1 MAACGLGM
9 LLIYLFRVPSEQ
21 KDELRKEADPNGLC
35 YYKGRWHVFYQLHP
49 YGTQWG
55 LCHWGHVSSEDMVTW
70 RREPIAF
77 APSLEQEKDGEFKP
91 ETEFRPWDCGHN
103 FYAPQSFNTNGRQI
117 MYGWMSPFVEP
128 IPMQDDGWCG
138 QLTLPREIML
148 GDDGDLVCAPV
159 EEIRKLREDAV
170 EYGPLTLDAD
180 GDIAY
185 DDQIGRVVIDRQAM
199 VHGDRGYC
207 TAPISAD
214 DLSYGLL
221 RLRVFVDRGSVEV
234 HVNGGKQ
241 VMSSCSYASKGP
253 RAIRLVAESGSL
265 TVTSLTLHHL
275 KSIGLD

>member
-1 MAACGLGM
+1 VLSAGFMAACGLGM

-49 YGTQWG
+49 YGAQWG

-103 FYAPQSFNTNGRQI
+103 FYAPQSFNTNGRHI

-148 GDDGDLVCAPV
+148 
-159 EEIRKLREDAV
+159 
-170 EYGPLTLDAD
+170 
-180 GDIAY
+180 
-185 DDQIGRVVIDRQAM
+185 
-199 VHGDRGYC
+199 
-207 TAPISAD
+207 
-214 DLSYGLL
+214 
-221 RLRVFVDRGSVEV
+221 
-234 HVNGGKQ
+234 
-241 VMSSCSYASKGP
+241 
-253 RAIRLVAESGSL
+253 VAESGSL

>member
-1 MAACGLGM
+1 MVGFQIASQVRQIIFSTPLGAFHDYMAGILPDNDNGLKPLPPAGAD
-9 LLIYLFRVPSEQ
+9 IHHTRGGRNSFLFLWYPKFHIASEGGWVN
-21 KDELRKEADPNGLC
+21 DPNGLC

-49 YGTQWG
+49 YGTQWD
-55 LCHWGHVSSEDMVTW
+55 LCHWDHVSSEDMVTW

-117 MYGWMSPFVEP
+117 MYGWTSPFVEP

-148 GDDGDLVCAPV
+148 
-159 EEIRKLREDAV
+159 
-170 EYGPLTLDAD
+170 
-180 GDIAY
+180 
-185 DDQIGRVVIDRQAM
+185 
-199 VHGDRGYC
+199 
-207 TAPISAD
+207 
-214 DLSYGLL
+214 
-221 RLRVFVDRGSVEV
+221 
-234 HVNGGKQ
+234 
-241 VMSSCSYASKGP
+241 
-253 RAIRLVAESGSL
+253 VAESGSL

>member
-1 MAACGLGM
+1 MTDFTPETPVLTPIRDHAAELAKAEAGVAEMAAKRNNRWYPKYHIASNGGW
-9 LLIYLFRVPSEQ
+9 IN
-21 KDELRKEADPNGLC
+21 DPNGLC
-35 YYKGRWHVFYQLHP
+35 FYKGRWHVFYQLHP

-117 MYGWMSPFVEP
+117 MYGWTSPFVEP

-148 GDDGDLVCAPV
+148 
-159 EEIRKLREDAV
+159 
-170 EYGPLTLDAD
+170 
-180 GDIAY
+180 
-185 DDQIGRVVIDRQAM
+185 
-199 VHGDRGYC
+199 
-207 TAPISAD
+207 
-214 DLSYGLL
+214 
-221 RLRVFVDRGSVEV
+221 
-234 HVNGGKQ
+234 
-241 VMSSCSYASKGP
+241 
-253 RAIRLVAESGSL
+253 VAESGSL

-275 KSIGLD
+275 KSIGLDWLRPIR

>member
-1 MAACGLGM
+1 MLSAGFMAACGLGM

-35 YYKGRWHVFYQLHP
+35 FYKGRWHVFYQLHP

-128 IPMQDDGWCG
+128 IPMQDDDC
-138 QLTLPREIML
+138 
-148 GDDGDLVCAPV
+148 CACACSWTA
-159 EEIRKLREDAV
+159 AV
-170 EYGPLTLDAD
+170 SRSTS
-180 GDIAY
+180 
-185 DDQIGRVVIDRQAM
+185 
-199 VHGDRGYC
+199 
-207 TAPISAD
+207 TA
-214 DLSYGLL
+214 
-221 RLRVFVDRGSVEV
+221 
-234 HVNGGKQ
+234 
-241 VMSSCSYASKGP
+241 AS
-253 RAIRLVAESGSL
+253 RS
-265 TVTSLTLHHL
+265 
-275 KSIGLD
+275 